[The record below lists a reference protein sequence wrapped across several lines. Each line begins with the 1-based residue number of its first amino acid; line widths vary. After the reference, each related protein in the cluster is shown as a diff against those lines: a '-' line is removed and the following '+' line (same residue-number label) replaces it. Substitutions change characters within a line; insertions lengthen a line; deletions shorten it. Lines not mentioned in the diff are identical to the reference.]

1 MAQVPSTTR
10 FIGIA
15 DSVDLTERKSA
26 QANTE
31 TEPYT
36 MQDIADSTG
45 IQTVL
50 DGLTAQG
57 TSNATTSVME
67 YAVNIFTTATV
78 NDDSTKLPQPTTGK
92 TTKIINNS
100 SRIIR
105 VYPSN
110 IGGKINNLAIDEPIL
125 IPNDGKVYE
134 FICTENPLPGNWN
147 TVSAPGTSQIVLAEI
162 DVAHTTG
169 TVTYA
174 SGISNAT
181 LLFGPGNMPYMQLD
195 GAGNFTIVGS
205 MLTELLPTTLTK
217 TKVYTNILDTD
228 LSVDDINFEMRT
240 WTKSSPTSTDQWTA
254 QNILLG
260 LGNGDEAISGPLG
273 GSNVGDL
280 DTYYREDLP
289 NFGVFPSIGAPAI
302 PSTSISG
309 HYYFF
314 LFYVPASAATKTYKF
329 QIILETL

>member
-1 MAQVPSTTR
+1 MANIPVTTR

-26 QANTE
+26 QINAE

-36 MQDIADSTG
+36 MQDIIDSTG

-67 YAVNIFTTATV
+67 YAVNIFTTATA

-100 SRIIR
+100 SRVIR

-169 TVTYA
+169 TVTDV
-174 SGISNAT
+174 SGISTAT
-181 LLFGPGNMPYMQLD
+181 LLSGAVNMPYMQLN

-254 QNILLG
+254 QNIPFG
-260 LGNGDEAISGPLG
+260 LGSGDEAISGPLG

-289 NFGVFPSIGAPAI
+289 YFGVFPSIGAPAI

-309 HYYFF
+309 YYYFF